1 MRRCASS
8 ERRSRLNPESAD
20 AHFNLALILG
30 PRRQLDEAIAHL
42 RRVVEIDPR
51 NGDAYRNLALAYTL
65 QGKIDQ
71 AIPEAQAAVRLQPQ
85 SAAARDQLQ
94 RLLAARRATVAR

>member
-1 MRRCASS
+1 M
-8 ERRSRLNPESAD
+8 
-20 AHFNLALILG
+20 
-30 PRRQLDEAIAHL
+30 DEAIAHL

-85 SAAARDQLQ
+85 SAEARDQLQ
-94 RLLAARRATVAR
+94 RLLAVRGRP